1 MWETTVA
8 LNGVPTT
15 LSSIIKSEPMLSS
28 THGEIFTTSTSGSTP
43 LNGLY
48 TETFTIPQGLTQ
60 ETLNASIISIS
71 GNGAQIING
80 ADLDLSKLQ
89 VNIKSK
95 SILIYIFLILKIVML

>member
-28 THGEIFTTSTSGSTP
+28 THGEIFTTSSSGSTP

-48 TETFTIPQGLTQ
+48 TETFTIPPGLTQ
-60 ETLNASIISIS
+60 ETLNGSIISI
-71 GNGAQIING
+71 NGAQIING

-89 VNIKSK
+89 V
-95 SILIYIFLILKIVML
+95 